1 MQVFPSRY
9 VGLLLALGVGL
20 VLALVLT
27 AANLYL
33 GLYAGMTVSASIPA
47 AVLGLGLYR
56 ALGRRTRRDV
66 HGVNLVQTLA
76 SSGESMAAGAL
87 FTLPSLVIAGVW
99 SRFSFWPSFLMVAS
113 GGLLGIVL
121 MVPLRRKLMEDK
133 KLKFP
138 EGVACAEV
146 LRAGMGLG
154 GEGEKVVRAEGSKSR
169 ASKTGAAAVETAG
182 AGTANTGSSLRD
194 LLWGGMAGAAFKLMT
209 GMAWLSATV
218 EGAWRTGRGV
228 AYAGMDASLALVAVG
243 YLTGAR
249 VALQVFAG
257 GLFAWG
263 LLPWVAHL
271 LPGAGGGA
279 SGVATVGTGA
289 MAPLDIAW
297 GSWSKH
303 LRYLGAGVMVVA
315 GLWSLLGTLPMVIGV
330 MRSMRGSLGGGGR
343 AGVAGLER
351 RVENPAEEDLR
362 GPLWWGLLLLA
373 LACVLGLYL
382 QVLNSVALAVLA
394 TGLVAVACFVWVAV
408 SSHIVGL
415 VGSSN
420 NPVSGMTLSALL
432 ATALLLLLAGFRGNA
447 GVTATLV
454 VAAVVCC
461 AACAAADCSQDLKT
475 GHLLGTPPKWQQ
487 LFEVVGAIVPAL
499 LIAPVLN
506 LLHMAYGIGATGS
519 ALKAPQATLF
529 ASLAQGVFGEGQL
542 PMRWMVAGL
551 ACGLVLVALAHA
563 CKRGWAAPWAAKR
576 GIEVHPMAVAVG
588 MYLPFSLSVPIALGG
603 LAHAWWAR
611 REAGGEA
618 GTEVT
623 VGNTHVTS
631 AVSAPGTL
639 FASGLVAGE
648 ALTGV
653 ALALLV
659 YFEVRFWAAPW
670 SGAQGVAPYIT
681 AGLTLAG
688 VGAAVWFLARRRS

>member
-1 MQVFPSRY
+1 MQVFPSRFE
-9 VGLLLALGVGL
+9 GLLLALGVGL

-56 ALGRRTRRDV
+56 ALGRRASRDV

-99 SRFSFWPSFLMVAS
+99 TRFSFWPSFLMVAS

-133 KLKFP
+133 KLRFP

-154 GEGEKVVRAEGSKSR
+154 GEGVG
-169 ASKTGAAAVETAG
+169 AG
-182 AGTANTGSSLRD
+182 AGVAKAGSSLRD

-218 EGAWRTGRGV
+218 EGAWRAGRGV

-271 LPGAGGGA
+271 LPGAGGLGG
-279 SGVATVGTGA
+279 GVEAAGA
-289 MAPLDIAW
+289 MTPLDIAW

-315 GLWSLLGTLPMVIGV
+315 GLWSLLGTLPLVIGV
-330 MRSMRGSLGGGGR
+330 MRSMRGSLGGGSPGDGDRGLAGR
-343 AGVAGLER
+343 AELAGGVR
-351 RVENPAEEDLR
+351 NPAEEDLR

-382 QVLNSVALAVLA
+382 QVLNSVALALLA
-394 TGLVAVACFVWVAV
+394 TALVAAACFVWVAV

-432 ATALLLLLAGFRGNA
+432 ATAMLLLLAGFRGNA

-506 LLHMAYGIGATGS
+506 LLHMAYGIGTTGS

-551 ACGLVLVALAHA
+551 ACGAVLVALAQA

-603 LAHAWWAR
+603 LAHAWWTR

-623 VGNTHVTS
+623 GGNTHVTS
-631 AVSAPGTL
+631 SASAPGTL

-688 VGAAVWFLARRRS
+688 VGAAVWFLARRRG